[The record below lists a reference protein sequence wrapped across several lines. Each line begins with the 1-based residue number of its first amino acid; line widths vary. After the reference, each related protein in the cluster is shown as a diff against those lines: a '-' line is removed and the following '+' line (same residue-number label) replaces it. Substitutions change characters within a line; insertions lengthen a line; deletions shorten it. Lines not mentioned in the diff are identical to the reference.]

1 MDAIY
6 GANRCVGTGSVPPWF
21 PSLSTQDA
29 TPARLRAL
37 PCRAKLWDTSPIAR
51 VNPTTTTGAASPGH
65 LEERDMKSIK
75 GALTAA
81 AALAAVLVVSIAPAQ
96 EKYPSRP
103 VEIIVPWGPGGGAD
117 QLARLTAKLT
127 EPLLGT
133 SFPVI
138 NTPGATGATG
148 MAKLLAEQAD
158 GYAMA
163 IYIADTNALLAGP
176 NPRWKLGDITP
187 IAVMMQVPSFL
198 FVAENSP
205 IKDWAQFEKE
215 ARAKPKTL
223 KVATLGFG
231 SVDDMTLQFLAS
243 KGITVVEVP
252 YAKPSERYVSVIG
265 GHVDALY
272 EQAGDVRQFI
282 LNKQIRPIVIFGK
295 ERLAAFKDIP
305 SSYELGYHIAL
316 PQFRSYVVKAGT
328 PPERVKILSDALAK
342 AAATPEYQKFLEE
355 NFSAKDSFIPA
366 DKAEPYLAA
375 QVADMKAAMVQK
387 Q

>member
-1 MDAIY
+1 MRVRRKSRRPAVRAG
-6 GANRCVGTGSVPPWF
+6 GASVDVFRPAVNRTRAWAAGRDGCHLWGNRCVGTASMPPWF
-21 PSLSTQDA
+21 PFLSTQDA

-51 VNPTTTTGAASPGH
+51 VNPTTITGAASPGH

-158 GYAMA
+158 
-163 IYIADTNALLAGP
+163 
-176 NPRWKLGDITP
+176 
-187 IAVMMQVPSFL
+187 
-198 FVAENSP
+198 
-205 IKDWAQFEKE
+205 
-215 ARAKPKTL
+215 
-223 KVATLGFG
+223 
-231 SVDDMTLQFLAS
+231 
-243 KGITVVEVP
+243 
-252 YAKPSERYVSVIG
+252 
-265 GHVDALY
+265 
-272 EQAGDVRQFI
+272 
-282 LNKQIRPIVIFGK
+282 
-295 ERLAAFKDIP
+295 
-305 SSYELGYHIAL
+305 
-316 PQFRSYVVKAGT
+316 
-328 PPERVKILSDALAK
+328 
-342 AAATPEYQKFLEE
+342 
-355 NFSAKDSFIPA
+355 
-366 DKAEPYLAA
+366 
-375 QVADMKAAMVQK
+375 
-387 Q
+387 